1 MSMNEYEDY
10 MYGMRNFNG
19 MMMGG
24 MSDNQMMNYN
34 YNNCNNCNN
43 SGMMNNSMES
53 MYPEIY
59 RVIQPMVIKACDSLR
74 YTNMGNTF
82 ITVNILDDLTDNIYR
97 SVENEERSSEE
108 NADNQR
114 SSENDD
120 NTRQRRNLLRD
131 LIRILLIRELLR
143 RGYNTY
149 SPYGYG
155 YRPY

>member
-1 MSMNEYEDY
+1 MSMSEYDDY

-24 MSDNQMMNYN
+24 MYDNQMMNYN
-34 YNNCNNCNN
+34 YNCNN
-43 SGMMNNSMES
+43 SGMMNNSMEN

-97 SVENEERSSEE
+97 SIENEERSSEE
-108 NADNQR
+108 NSDSQR
-114 SSENDD
+114 SGENDD

-149 SPYGYG
+149 SPYVYG